1 MYQKEG
7 LSDELRALVSVVA
20 EGYPFPTN
28 LDRRVPETAGMA
40 PESEQDVLVKNL
52 KKKDT
57 RQAVLDILATMRRE
71 SMA

>member
-1 MYQKEG
+1 
-7 LSDELRALVSVVA
+7 
-20 EGYPFPTN
+20 
-28 LDRRVPETAGMA
+28 MA
-40 PESEQDVLVKNL
+40 PESEQDVLVKSL